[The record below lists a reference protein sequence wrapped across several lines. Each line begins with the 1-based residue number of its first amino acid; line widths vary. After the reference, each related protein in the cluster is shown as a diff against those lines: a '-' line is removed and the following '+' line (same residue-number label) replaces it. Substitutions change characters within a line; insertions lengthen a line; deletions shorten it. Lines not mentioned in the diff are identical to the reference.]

1 MKINRFFNLSKFST
15 GTTILVAV
23 PVDTAGGVVPSPFF
37 HPKLAQTPREGA
49 CSLCEGAYSLC
60 VAPSVSPA
68 EDEPGGMC
76 LLSSGQTSQVLAEQ
90 SKMEYGIFSPHLN
103 YLKVR

>member
-37 HPKLAQTPREGA
+37 HPKLAQTLREGA
-49 CSLCEGAYSLC
+49 CSLC

-68 EDEPGGMC
+68 EEEPGGMC

-90 SKMEYGIFSPHLN
+90 SRMEYGIFSPHLN